1 MRGFLIRLVIN
12 AVAIAITAA
21 VLPGIHVRDN
31 GVITLLIV
39 AFIFGIVNAILK
51 PVLAILTCPFILL
64 TLGLFLL
71 VINGLL
77 LLITDELAGERLD
90 IDSLGWAILGGI
102 IMGLVG
108 MILENVLGIDDDD
121 KDKDKRP
128 MVIEG

>member
-12 AVAIAITAA
+12 AIAIAITAA
-21 VLPGIHVRDN
+21 VLPGIHISDN
-31 GVITLLIV
+31 GLGTLLIV

-51 PVLAILTCPFILL
+51 PILAILTCPFILL

-77 LLITDELAGERLD
+77 LLITDELAGDRLN
-90 IDSLGWAILGGI
+90 IDGLGWAILGGI

-108 MILENVLGIDDDD
+108 LVLESVLGVDKDD